1 MDLWSMVM
9 VWILEMDGSAK
20 LSSGSMDVGQWL
32 LVNGYPMDTL

>member
-1 MDLWSMVM
+1 MDINGDGLV
-9 VWILEMDGSAK
+9 LEMDGSAK